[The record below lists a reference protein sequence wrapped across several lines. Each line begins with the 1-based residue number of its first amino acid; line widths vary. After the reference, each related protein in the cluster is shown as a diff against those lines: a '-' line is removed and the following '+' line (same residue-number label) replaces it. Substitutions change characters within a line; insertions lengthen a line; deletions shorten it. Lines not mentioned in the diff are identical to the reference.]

1 MKGNGRDA
9 SPSRRFDGSGRAPST
24 ERPIRHSVVAEKSTR
39 AAPCGETTTSDATA
53 VSSARARE
61 TYRRARSR
69 PPPSRPRS
77 LRRRTPR
84 GAVTRRTRKTRAV
97 VRDVGGHEKIDAPR
111 ADLPGCANLDSQN
124 TTRESTPRHSRDEL
138 SLVAP
143 RGDLISLRA
152 PSPITSA
159 PPAPSGRSWRRA
171 RRRPPRG
178 RARGTPPR

>member
-1 MKGNGRDA
+1 VRGAWWRVSDARARVDAGEPSVKGNGRDA
-9 SPSRRFDGSGRAPST
+9 SPSRRFDGSRAPST

-39 AAPCGETTTSDATA
+39 AAPRGETTTSDATA

-97 VRDVGGHEKIDAPR
+97 VRDVGGVRK
-111 ADLPGCANLDSQN
+111 S
-124 TTRESTPRHSRDEL
+124 TR
-138 SLVAP
+138 
-143 RGDLISLRA
+143 RA
-152 PSPITSA
+152 PTCRVVIWTRKTRLVRVRRDTPATS
-159 PPAPSGRSWRRA
+159 
-171 RRRPPRG
+171 
-178 RARGTPPR
+178 

>member
-1 MKGNGRDA
+1 MRRRRGASTGRGPRR
-9 SPSRRFDGSGRAPST
+9 PSARSGTRSWLK
-24 ERPIRHSVVAEKSTR
+24 KSTR
-39 AAPCGETTTSDATA
+39 RRATRRDDDERRDRGQFGAREGDVPTGSLATSAIAAPVTPTPNAARRCDAPDA
-53 VSSARARE
+53 KDESCRQ
-61 TYRRARSR
+61 RRWRC
-69 PPPSRPRS
+69 
-77 LRRRTPR
+77 
-84 GAVTRRTRKTRAV
+84 
-97 VRDVGGHEKIDAPR
+97 EKIDAPR
-111 ADLPGCANLDSQN
+111 ADLPGCDLDSQN